1 MQTVW
6 PSSRWDAAAWASKK
20 ETYLWGLA
28 KKSSSSEWSGDGKAT
43 QYFWG
48 LIGEAPRNT
57 VRDYVCVIDR
67 REVARYS
74 ERDLTSMPATAFNP
88 LTESIF
94 ADNPNATYFTTNG
107 QVEALEM
114 ELTVP

>member
-1 MQTVW
+1 M
-6 PSSRWDAAAWASKK
+6 PRH
-20 ETYLWGLA
+20 GL
-28 KKSSSSEWSGDGKAT
+28 
-43 QYFWG
+43 
-48 LIGEAPRNT
+48 
-57 VRDYVCVIDR
+57 
-67 REVARYS
+67 ARYS

-114 ELTVP
+114 KLTMP